1 MAPKTKTTLLV
12 NWKAAEVTRRLRSAA
27 VQGIDDVMA
36 ACGIDAK
43 ASHPGWKNRTGNA
56 EGSIK
61 ITDPAKPDSR
71 GVVGRWGS
79 QGVVYFLPLELKKGS
94 ALRMSAQANYPS
106 LQRRIAFHLGG
117 IV

>member
-36 ACGIDAK
+36 ACVVDAK
-43 ASHPGWKNRTGNA
+43 ASHPGWRNRTGTA

-61 ITDPAKPDSR
+61 AVDKAKHDFR
-71 GVVGRWGS
+71 GAVGRWGS

-94 ALRMSAQANYPS
+94 ALRMSAQANYSS
-106 LQRRIAFHLGG
+106 LGRRVASHLGG